1 MAKLAFENAL
11 LYQNEVLHPKW
22 IVGPL
27 LHSFIFSH
35 LRSRL
40 CHLAEAVSRSSA
52 ISWRKSA
59 TVLRHSQSVNFRHI
73 WHQAGTDSM
82 GMRARNL
89 DWRGESGEIRP
100 CRIDGGVL
108 VSTLQ
113 VRQRRHAEDG
123 SLASLILEPNVNC

>member
-11 LYQNEVLHPKW
+11 LYQDEVLHPKW

-27 LHSFIFSH
+27 LHLLTPQVQVMSLGRRGIAEFSDFLAQIDH
-35 LRSRL
+35 GSEVFTKGELSAYMASGGHRL
-40 CHLAEAVSRSSA
+40 
-52 ISWRKSA
+52 
-59 TVLRHSQSVNFRHI
+59 
-73 WHQAGTDSM
+73 D

-123 SLASLILEPNVNC
+123 SLAS